1 MSNYRINQESIIVDL
16 NIKSLSNLL
25 DELVNNFYDDDF
37 NGNNGFEHV
46 SDRAKRLSYNS
57 DMDYVYDTL
66 FLEYTNDWSN
76 ANTEKQKNI
85 VEEVVDK
92 YFEFFMG
99 ENSEYFK
106 YIVNT
111 EFVYDKAVI
120 TVAYITEV

>member
-25 DELVNNFYDDDF
+25 DELVDNFYDDDF
-37 NGNNGFEHV
+37 NGNNGFEYV
-46 SDRAKRLSYNS
+46 SDRAKRLSYDS

-66 FLEYTNDWSN
+66 FLEYTDDWSN
-76 ANTEKQKNI
+76 ANIEKQKNI

-99 ENSEYFK
+99 ESSEYFK
-106 YIVNT
+106 YMVST
-111 EFVYDKAVI
+111 EFIYDKAVV
-120 TVAYITEV
+120 TVAYITEM

>member
-1 MSNYRINQESIIVDL
+1 MSNCRINQESIIIDL

-37 NGNNGFEHV
+37 NGNNGFEYV

-76 ANTEKQKNI
+76 ANIEKQKNI

-99 ENSEYFK
+99 ESSEYFK

>member
-16 NIKSLSNLL
+16 NIKSLSDLL
-25 DELVNNFYDDDF
+25 DKLVNNFYDDDF
-37 NGNNGFEHV
+37 NGNNGFEYV
-46 SDRAKRLSYNS
+46 SDRAKRLSYDS

-66 FLEYTNDWSN
+66 FLEYTDDWSN
-76 ANTEKQKNI
+76 ANIEKQKNI

-99 ENSEYFK
+99 ESSEYFK
-106 YIVNT
+106 YMVNT